1 MPTLVVHHAHDA
13 CWACPPADAKRL
25 ADALRNAP
33 IKKIM
38 LLDGGAGA
46 SGDPCE
52 PLHHHG
58 YVGMQQEVVDVI
70 AAWIIKPVPSG
81 MGFVVD
87 WLDCY
92 ELYSIITMFHEG

>member
-58 YVGMQQEVVDVI
+58 YVGMQQEVIDVI
-70 AAWIIKPVPSG
+70 AAWIIKPVP
-81 MGFVVD
+81 
-87 WLDCY
+87 
-92 ELYSIITMFHEG
+92 